1 MYSTTHHR
9 FYIEAFLYDQP
20 LTAYRCGR
28 NEVKLL
34 ANSLNSLHWGFCIVS
49 TYHALLLHA
58 SCSQKLTRSSHSSPC
73 LKNNGIKTSIF
84 RFRMI
89 RFGTE
94 LQCIV
99 MVGSGRSRDG
109 EREGEGREGM
119 TEPLSF
125 WGEGGRLQR
134 DKIIYTISYLPKH
147 KWTTWHCMFFQ
158 ITTET
163 CSFVHNLTG
172 ASCSSFEF
180 VSEYLIACHVTS
192 KGFEFE
198 SKLHKSLILSYTL
211 LWDSVV
217 GVGQF
222 VGCVFY

>member
-1 MYSTTHHR
+1 MHCYYMLVAVRSSPEVVTAHLVWRTMASR
-9 FYIEAFLYDQP
+9 PAFLD
-20 LTAYRCGR
+20 L
-28 NEVKLL
+28 EWSDLE
-34 ANSLNSLHWGFCIVS
+34 LNSS
-49 TYHALLLHA
+49 ALSWWA
-58 SCSQKLTRSSHSSPC
+58 
-73 LKNNGIKTSIF
+73 
-84 RFRMI
+84 
-89 RFGTE
+89 
-94 LQCIV
+94 
-99 MVGSGRSRDG
+99 VGGVGMGR
-109 EREGEGREGM
+109 ERERVEKAWRSLSASGVRVGGCRE
-119 TEPLSF
+119 T
-125 WGEGGRLQR
+125 
-134 DKIIYTISYLPKH
+134 KIIHTISYLPKH